1 MSADRITRVNELLH
15 RELGNVFEMLVCP
28 AAHTLVTVTGVE
40 TATNLRD
47 ATVYVSV
54 YGDDAAGQ
62 RVLQLINKRRVMIQ
76 SMLASKVIL
85 KYTPVLH
92 FKLDKTA
99 ANADRVMAIIS
110 ELGFDNTPDM
120 SAGKPDANSQSDK
133 EAQEKDDEK

>member
-15 RELGNVFEMLVCP
+15 RELGGIFEMLVCP
-28 AAHTLVTVTGVE
+28 EAHTLVTVTGVE

-54 YGDDAAGQ
+54 YGDDATGE
-62 RVLQLINKRRVMIQ
+62 RVLKLINRRRTMIQ
-76 SMLASKVIL
+76 SALASKIII

-99 ANADRVMAIIS
+99 ANADRVMQIIN

-120 SAGKPDANSQSDK
+120 SAGKPEDK
-133 EAQEKDDEK
+133 PHKNHEE